1 MINMPRVRNTD
12 VGERKETVSS
22 RKENLEDEDPKTLH
36 SDVEKKTLGRLMGW
50 ERRELEEEG
59 KVRM

>member
-22 RKENLEDEDPKTLH
+22 RKENLEDEDSKTLH